1 MLYARA
7 HHSATHCALAKPR
20 LAGIAQ
26 RKTGRGAGQSPA
38 VHSRRAA
45 PGSFT
50 PLVQSPPIE
59 PYALDDSQITALIQF
74 FETLDRWDRLIALA
88 SIFIAVSLAVF
99 APEHFGGPMHVSE
112 AVPSWP
118 NFRSLECSVTFLVR
132 LEQVRVAEI
141 ARRPFSFQQP

>member
-1 MLYARA
+1 MLSSINFWMCFAGLVYLVAGAFIFRKEIVAAR
-7 HHSATHCALAKPR
+7 
-20 LAGIAQ
+20 G
-26 RKTGRGAGQSPA
+26 
-38 VHSRRAA
+38 
-45 PGSFT
+45 
-50 PLVQSPPIE
+50 
-59 PYALDDSQITALIQF
+59 
-74 FETLDRWDRLIALA
+74 WDRLIALA

-118 NFRSLECSVTFLVR
+118 NFRSLDCSVTFLVR